1 MWEIYEKSAFNKNRE
16 QAGFGGTSSEYS
28 VVRKAVAC
36 FRPKREAQVP
46 DRLEERT
53 EEAYSTIGGRDRIL
67 MKQLF
72 PPFFALSLS
81 F

>member
-53 EEAYSTIGGRDRIL
+53 EEAYSTIGGRDRDETTFSAIFCSVP
-67 MKQLF
+67 LF
-72 PPFFALSLS
+72 LK
-81 F
+81 